1 MSDAHNEKLKVEP
14 NPWLYPT
21 RAEEIE
27 TKIDHKTKIH
37 LEKFKELYQLLNE
50 RENNI
55 RCDNFEID
63 EFKKIKKKQH
73 DFLLLHLNILSSSLH
88 INEMVTFLNL
98 LETKFNTIGITE
110 SRFSQ
115 KKNPLASNINIP
127 RYNIE
132 HKPAETSMG
141 RL

>member
-1 MSDAHNEKLKVEP
+1 MSDAHYEKLKVDP

-21 RAEEIE
+21 CAEEIE

-63 EFKKIKKKQH
+63 EFKKIKIKQH
-73 DFLLLHLNILSSSLH
+73 DFLLLHLNILSSSLQ
-88 INEMVTFLNL
+88 ISEMVTFLSL

-110 SRFSQ
+110 SRFSHT
-115 KKNPLASNINIP
+115 KKST
-127 RYNIE
+127 
-132 HKPAETSMG
+132 HKQHQYP
-141 RL
+141 

>member
-1 MSDAHNEKLKVEP
+1 MSDADNEKLKVEP

-63 EFKKIKKKQH
+63 EFKKIKKK
-73 DFLLLHLNILSSSLH
+73 
-88 INEMVTFLNL
+88 T
-98 LETKFNTIGITE
+98 
-110 SRFSQ
+110 
-115 KKNPLASNINIP
+115 A
-127 RYNIE
+127 
-132 HKPAETSMG
+132 
-141 RL
+141 

>member
-1 MSDAHNEKLKVEP
+1 MSDAHYEKLKVDP

-27 TKIDHKTKIH
+27 TKIDHETKIH

-63 EFKKIKKKQH
+63 EFKKIKKK
-73 DFLLLHLNILSSSLH
+73 
-88 INEMVTFLNL
+88 T
-98 LETKFNTIGITE
+98 
-110 SRFSQ
+110 
-115 KKNPLASNINIP
+115 A
-127 RYNIE
+127 
-132 HKPAETSMG
+132 
-141 RL
+141 